1 MRCAMLRRVLPV
13 ACLLVVFSA
22 VDATAQGR
30 RGGGPGGGPG
40 GPGGPGGFT
49 RSPFTLLSQES
60 VQKELQMTPQQVQ
73 AVTTI
78 NEQQRTA
85 MGQAFQLD
93 REERGTRMQEIS
105 K

>member
-13 ACLLVVFSA
+13 VCLLVLMTA
-22 VDATAQGR
+22 VEAAAQGR
-30 RGGGPGGGPG
+30 RGGPGGGPG

-49 RSPFTLLSQES
+49 RSPLTLLSQES

-78 NEQQRTA
+78 SEQQRTA

-93 REERGTRMQEIS
+93 REERGARMQE
-105 K
+105 